1 MVEADNGKRRV
12 RTMTED
18 KQDPKDDPMNE
29 QYWED
34 REKSDDDDYMSR
46 LESDSLNQ
54 QAER

>member
-1 MVEADNGKRRV
+1 
-12 RTMTED
+12 MTD